1 MSIQLLWPNIFE
13 HFYSKL
19 TWENLTNKRNGTK
32 LAKQRASMIF
42 QISKILIYRLLRN
55 AHSQLHHFY
64 EILEIIHE
72 LEYQPYSAERRP
84 TEKKC
89 IYFWGFR
96 QRSDCCSFSQA
107 LWTKSWWQ
115 RADRLIFGNFVDGRL
130 QYKVNNLPM
139 TTSKR
144 VYRVRIVNWWN
155 GSVEPRYFRPVATS
169 KKWSSGI

>member
-1 MSIQLLWPNIFE
+1 MYHTHPRRRYPIFPPLF
-13 HFYSKL
+13 HKQ
-19 TWENLTNKRNGTK
+19 ENLTNKRNGTK

-89 IYFWGFR
+89 ISYISEDIVLKHTSAKFDLVICKK
-96 QRSDCCSFSQA
+96 RS
-107 LWTKSWWQ
+107 K
-115 RADRLIFGNFVDGRL
+115 
-130 QYKVNNLPM
+130 
-139 TTSKR
+139 
-144 VYRVRIVNWWN
+144 
-155 GSVEPRYFRPVATS
+155 
-169 KKWSSGI
+169 